1 MQKRRISSADLHRI
15 NKLELQDFQYDEGH
29 YLVKSASYERSGSRV
44 GAKALLIG
52 HEKQKRK
59 MKFVYVDY
67 KKRKNENK
75 FSSLNLDYPIGYL
88 DI

>member
-1 MQKRRISSADLHRI
+1 MSL
-15 NKLELQDFQYDEGH
+15 
-29 YLVKSASYERSGSRV
+29 ASYERSGSRV

-67 KKRKNENK
+67 KKRKNENRNLK

>member
-1 MQKRRISSADLHRI
+1 MSL
-15 NKLELQDFQYDEGH
+15 
-29 YLVKSASYERSGSRV
+29 ASYERSGSRV

-67 KKRKNENK
+67 KKRKNENRNLKFSSLNLLK

>member
-1 MQKRRISSADLHRI
+1 MSL
-15 NKLELQDFQYDEGH
+15 
-29 YLVKSASYERSGSRV
+29 ASYERSVSRV

-59 MKFVYVDY
+59 MKFVDVDY
-67 KKRKNENK
+67 KKRKNENRNLE